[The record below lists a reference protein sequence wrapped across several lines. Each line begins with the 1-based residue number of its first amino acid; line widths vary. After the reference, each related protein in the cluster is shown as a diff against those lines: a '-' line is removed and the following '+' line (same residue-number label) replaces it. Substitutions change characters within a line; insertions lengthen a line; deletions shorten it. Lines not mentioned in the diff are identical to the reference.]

1 MIRQS
6 QFGICASNMRA
17 DDCFPGC
24 GCGTAICSRMVQTH
38 TFAVQ
43 AGTSQA
49 ARMYTPAIVSHN
61 LDTISRH
68 SISQLPQDQLALMSG
83 ECLRTRIP
91 RIRWCH
97 SRNGRSTLQYLTRPG
112 LSAFLH
118 IVCTLADPSA
128 CFEAGMS
135 CPILVDDGA
144 RVGVGSREPTNN
156 SVFTGCPKSPGLCI
170 HMLIGLQ

>member
-1 MIRQS
+1 
-6 QFGICASNMRA
+6 
-17 DDCFPGC
+17 
-24 GCGTAICSRMVQTH
+24 MVQTH